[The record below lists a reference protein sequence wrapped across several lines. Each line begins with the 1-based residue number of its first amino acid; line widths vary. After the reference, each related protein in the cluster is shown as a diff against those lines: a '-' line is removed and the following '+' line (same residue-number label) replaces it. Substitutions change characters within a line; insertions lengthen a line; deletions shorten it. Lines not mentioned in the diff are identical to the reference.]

1 MKKYL
6 IPIILTV
13 AIIAAGAVILTLKN
27 NSEKPVPIESFI
39 KESHTSDWYAHQ
51 AYLWEQRI
59 NKKPND
65 DDAWI
70 KSSKTA
76 P

>member
-51 AYLWEQRI
+51 A
-59 NKKPND
+59 D
-65 DDAWI
+65 
-70 KSSKTA
+70 
-76 P
+76 